1 MGLWSTI
8 KAQATT
14 AVEQMVQQT
23 GVAAARGSAPEASRQ
38 PVARV
43 AAVTPA
49 PEPAVVAAPP
59 KPQTLASQP
68 PAIAAAPKSPAIS
81 PSPAP
86 TRTSAPAVRPT
97 LPPVDDGFEESDD
110 TVIVSEGAMRAPLAG
125 RAAVGVAAVAKPQVA
140 TPAEAVVMPEPEAP
154 ELTLEEEADE
164 EEVSVAS
171 TGATPVGAW
180 DPNDI
185 DEFWMRVHAIEEAGN
200 RSDEDLEVAL
210 KKYGLRDKAHFDEV
224 RDDFSSR
231 FGDDPDFMQAAINA
245 RTRAV
250 KQQMAGRMEGEL
262 KGELAPVEGVTL
274 EQWAWLMAKI
284 AGGGDAAELLA
295 LAKLEA
301 PTWDRVS
308 AEWNARMSRDTTATI
323 ATAYGQAFVASGPGP
338 FAEAGKATA
347 AAMLNPNQTG
357 VAGKEPIPMERWIE
371 ITEAQSAAS
380 QQGIDASTVLKSYG
394 MTPADW
400 GTAGG
405 WWSQHFNANAMK
417 LLPEYNRLSDMYK
430 AKFAK
435 GFSADSIDF

>member
-1 MGLWSTI
+1 
-8 KAQATT
+8 
-14 AVEQMVQQT
+14 V
-23 GVAAARGSAPEASRQ
+23 
-38 PVARV
+38 
-43 AAVTPA
+43 
-49 PEPAVVAAPP
+49 
-59 KPQTLASQP
+59 
-68 PAIAAAPKSPAIS
+68 
-81 PSPAP
+81 
-86 TRTSAPAVRPT
+86 RTSAPAVRPT

-110 TVIVSEGAMRAPLAG
+110 TVIVSEDVMRAPLAA
-125 RAAVGVAAVAKPQVA
+125 RAAVGVAAVAKPQA
-140 TPAEAVVMPEPEAP
+140 AMSAPAKAVVVPEPEAE
-154 ELTLEEEADE
+154 ELSLEEEADE
-164 EEVSVAS
+164 EEVSAAS
-171 TGATPVGAW
+171 TSDTPVGAW

-185 DEFWMRVHAIEEAGN
+185 DEFWMRVYAIEEAGN

-224 RDDFSSR
+224 RESFSSR
-231 FGDDPDFMQAAINA
+231 FGDDPNFMQAAINA

-284 AGGGDAAELLA
+284 AGGGNAAELLA

-301 PTWDRVS
+301 PKWDRVS

-347 AAMLNPNQTG
+347 AAMLDPNKTG
-357 VAGKEPIPMERWIE
+357 VGGKEPIPMERWIE

-380 QQGIDASTVLKSYG
+380 QQGIDASTVLTSYG

-400 GTAGG
+400 GMAGG

-417 LLPEYNRLSDMYK
+417 LLPEYNRLSDKYK